1 MAFRM
6 NTRTR
11 LIAGFGLMIALMI
24 GLTVIGMVSVTSL
37 GSSVEELASVRVPK
51 LISAG
56 KSIETLLQTSRQM
69 RNVLI
74 LDDEAQIKT
83 ELSEIRTNNEVLQD
97 QLEELG
103 KMVEGDTETHL
114 YKAVVAA
121 RTAYNPYEANFLR
134 VAEKGDYST
143 AKDIMLA
150 DVREAQ
156 LKYVEAISMLI
167 EYGSARSRA
176 EARESQAARDTSRN
190 TMMGFSLLAIVL
202 GTVAGLLITRELMAR
217 LGGEPAYAAE
227 VVSSIAAGDLASSVD
242 VRDGDESSL
251 LSNMKRMREDL
262 AGAVGSIRAAA
273 ESVRGASREIA
284 SGNAELASRTEEQA
298 SSLEETSSS
307 MEELASAVKQNTESA
322 KRASEL
328 ASGASSVAGEGG
340 KVMTEIVQTM
350 GEISAS
356 SKKMADIIGVIDGI
370 AFQTN
375 ILALNAAVEAARAG
389 EQGRGFAVV
398 AAEVRSL
405 AQRSAAAAKEIK
417 DLIQGSVERVGN
429 GAKLVEGA
437 GKTMED
443 IVSSAQRVTE
453 TVAEIAAASR
463 EQLSG
468 IEQVGSAVTQMDQL
482 VQQNSA
488 IVEQSAAAA
497 ENMAALAEQL
507 IEAVARFQLDEASQ
521 RAAAE
526 SLAGGARAA
535 RDAMPHVLP
544 AADQAAEAYPAV
556 PRLSV
561 VERRAAA

>member
-1 MAFRM
+1 MKKEKRKHMAAIKM

-11 LIAGFGLMIALMI
+11 LVAGFGLMIALMI
-24 GLTVIGMVSVTSL
+24 ALTVVGITSVTRL
-37 GSSVEELASVRVPK
+37 GDSVDDLASVRVPK

-74 LDDEAQIKT
+74 LDDEAQIRT
-83 ELSEIRTNNEVLQD
+83 EIADIRSNREMLQE

-103 KMVEGDTETHL
+103 KLIDGDTETHL
-114 YKAVVAA
+114 YKAVVSA
-121 RTAYNPYEANFLR
+121 RTAYNPHEEKFLQI
-134 VAEKGDYST
+134 AGKGDYST

-156 LKYVEAISMLI
+156 QKYIDTISMLI
-167 EYGSARSRA
+167 EFGAARSRA
-176 EARESQAARDTSRN
+176 EARASQAERETSRSV
-190 TMMGFSLLAIVL
+190 MAGCSLVAILL
-202 GTVAGLLITRELMAR
+202 GIMAGVMITRALMAR

-227 VVSSIAAGDLASSVD
+227 VVSAIAAGDLASTVT
-242 VRDGDESSL
+242 VRGNDQNSL
-251 LSNMKRMREDL
+251 LANMKRMRDEL
-262 AGAVGSIRAAA
+262 GGAVGSIRAAA
-273 ESVRGASREIA
+273 ESVRGAAREIA

-298 SSLEETSSS
+298 SSLEETTSS
-307 MEELASAVKQNTESA
+307 MEQLTAAVKQNSESA
-322 KRASEL
+322 RRASGL
-328 ASGASSVAGEGG
+328 ATGASGVASAGG
-340 KVMTEIVQTM
+340 KVMGEIVETM
-350 GEISAS
+350 GAISAS

-398 AAEVRSL
+398 ASEVRSL

-417 DLIQGSVERVGN
+417 DLISSSAERVGN

-437 GKTMED
+437 GKTMQD
-443 IVSSAQRVTE
+443 IVASAQNVTE
-453 TVAEIAAASR
+453 TVAEIAAASQ

-468 IEQVGSAVTQMDQL
+468 IQQVGSAVSQMDQL

-507 IEAVARFQLDEASQ
+507 IEAVARFKLDEASP
-521 RAAAE
+521 R
-526 SLAGGARAA
+526 S
-535 RDAMPHVLP
+535 AMPHVVANDEAP
-544 AADQAAEAYPAV
+544 AEEQHHRVMPTVLEH
-556 PRLSV
+556 
-561 VERRAAA
+561 RAAA

>member
-11 LIAGFGLMIALMI
+11 LVAGFGLMIALMI
-24 GLTVIGMVSVTSL
+24 ALTVVGITSVTRL
-37 GSSVEELASVRVPK
+37 GDSVDQLAAVRVPK

-56 KSIETLLQTSRQM
+56 KSIETLLQTARQM

-74 LDDEAQIKT
+74 LGAGDGDQIRAEIADIRLNNDLLQIKLD
-83 ELSEIRTNNEVLQD
+83 ELAGL
-97 QLEELG
+97 
-103 KMVEGDTETHL
+103 VEGETETAL
-114 YKAVVAA
+114 YKAVVDA
-121 RTAYNPYEANFLR
+121 RAGYTSHEKNFLET
-134 VAEKGDYST
+134 AEQGGYIG
-143 AKDIMLA
+143 AKMIMLH

-156 LKYVEAISMLI
+156 TRYIDAISMLI
-167 EYGSARSRA
+167 EHGAAQSRA
-176 EARESQAARDTSRN
+176 EARAAQAARNTSRN
-190 TMMGFSLLAIVL
+190 LMIACSLLAVALGIV
-202 GTVAGLLITRELMAR
+202 AAWLIIRELMVR
-217 LGGEPAYAAE
+217 LGGEPAAAAE
-227 VVSSIAAGDLASSVD
+227 VASAIAAGDLASPVA
-242 VRDGDESSL
+242 VRKGDRTSL
-251 LSNMKRMREDL
+251 LSNMERMREDL
-262 AGAVGSIRAAA
+262 ASAVGSIRTAA

-284 SGNAELASRTEEQA
+284 SGNNELASRTEQQA

-307 MEELASAVKQNTESA
+307 MEQLASAVKQNTESA

-328 ASGASSVAGEGG
+328 ASGASRVAGEGG
-340 KVMTEIVQTM
+340 KVMNDIVHTM

-398 AAEVRSL
+398 ASEVRSL

-417 DLIQGSVERVGN
+417 ELIQGSVERVGS

-437 GKTMED
+437 GKTMQD
-443 IVSSAQRVTE
+443 IVASARLVTE
-453 TVAEIAAASR
+453 TVAQIASASR

-468 IEQVGSAVTQMDQL
+468 IEQVGGAVSQMDQL

-497 ENMAALAEQL
+497 ENMTALAEQL
-507 IEAVARFQLDEASQ
+507 IEAVARFQLGQ
-521 RAAAE
+521 E
-526 SLAGGARAA
+526 SPRRSLEQVEVLPVLPVADVEVEA
-535 RDAMPHVLP
+535 RDLRVL
-544 AADQAAEAYPAV
+544 DTAV
-556 PRLSV
+556 VVHEPRAQRV
-561 VERRAAA
+561 A